1 MCTGLSRLSEW
12 SDKVKGFRVFLIQK
26 GAGQKYSKSLIR

>member
-12 SDKVKGFRVFLIQK
+12 SDKVKGFCVVLIQK
-26 GAGQKYSKSLIR
+26 GASQKYPKSLMR